1 MAEYYPVAYMY
12 HHGCFIHSSVCG
24 HLGRFNVL
32 AVVNSAAMNIG
43 MHVSLGYMPRS
54 GVAESYVDFI
64 PSFLRN
70 LHIVF
75 RTDCINSHSHQQCRR
90 LPFSPHHLQHFVDF
104 FFTNKDEIFNL
115 SFFKINI
122 CVIYIC

>member
-1 MAEYYPVAYMY
+1 MCLFLV
-12 HHGCFIHSSVCG
+12 FVSS
-24 HLGRFNVL
+24 
-32 AVVNSAAMNIG
+32 
-43 MHVSLGYMPRS
+43 GYMPRS

-90 LPFSPHHLQHFVDF
+90 LPFSPHPLQHLLLADF
-104 FFTNKDEIFNL
+104 WITDILTGVKWYLIVILICISLIISDVEHLLMCMLAIRNYPFNQ
-115 SFFKINI
+115 
-122 CVIYIC
+122 